1 MGLDKNQ
8 PMAAP
13 RRVREKL
20 KSHLVLALKLSLSA
34 ALIFWLIQTDRL
46 PLKDLNALLNPA
58 VLAWGL
64 FWLGGTF
71 FIASERWR
79 MLLNYQGIP
88 ATSVTCFKLTLVGLF
103 FGFFL
108 PGGVGGDVVKAY
120 YVVQNL
126 EGAKTQ
132 AIGSVLFD
140 RLIGLFSM
148 TLFCLAALLIGKDQL
163 LSSPSL
169 QPLIFLVI
177 AMFVAFCSLF
187 LALWSRRFH
196 ALRSF
201 ILKLSERL
209 PFARRNLERLLSFK
223 LVRAQFLKLVGV
235 SLLTQACNFV
245 FFMGLP
251 YFLGYPE
258 VSLTA
263 LLFAVPLGFIA
274 TAVPISPGGVGVG
287 QAAFFFL
294 YTLVLQQETQ
304 LGSISVTLFQ
314 AFSIL
319 YGLVGALFYL
329 SLGRP
334 KRILV
339 D

>member
-1 MGLDKNQ
+1 
-8 PMAAP
+8 MAASK
-13 RRVREKL
+13 RVNNQQL
-20 KSHLVLALKLSLSA
+20 KSRIVLGLKLGISV
-34 ALIFWLIQTDRL
+34 ALIYWLIETGRL
-46 PLKDLNALLNPA
+46 PLEDLGSLLNPM
-58 VLAWGL
+58 VLAWGV
-64 FWLGGTF
+64 FWLGCTF

-79 MLLNYQGIP
+79 LLLNSQGVP
-88 ATSVTCFKLTLVGLF
+88 ADPITCFKLTLVGLF

-108 PGGVGGDVVKAY
+108 PGGVGGDVIKGY

-126 EGAKTQ
+126 EGKKTQ

-148 TLFCLAALLIGKDQL
+148 TLFCLFALIVGKDTL
-163 LSSPSL
+163 LKTPSL
-169 QPLIFLVI
+169 NPLILLVLLMFL
-177 AMFVAFCSLF
+177 AFFTLF

-196 ALRSF
+196 GLRNQ
-201 ILKLSERL
+201 ILKLSARFPL
-209 PFARRNLERLLSFK
+209 ARRNLERLLSYK
-223 LVRAQFLKLVGV
+223 LTRSQFSKIVAI
-235 SLLTQACNFV
+235 SLLSQACNFI

-251 YFLGYPE
+251 YFLGEPN
-258 VSLTA
+258 VPLAA

-294 YTLVLQQETQ
+294 YTLVLQRETQ

-314 AFSIL
+314 ALSIL
-319 YGLVGALFYL
+319 YGLLGAFFYL
-329 SLGRP
+329 SLGKP
-334 KRILV
+334 KRIPV

>member
-1 MGLDKNQ
+1 MLLD
-8 PMAAP
+8 
-13 RRVREKL
+13 RVREQI
-20 KSHLVLALKLSLSA
+20 KSHLILALKLSVSA
-34 ALIFWLIQTDRL
+34 ALIYWLIETDRL
-46 PLKDLNALLNPA
+46 PLEDLKSLLNPA

-79 MLLNYQGIP
+79 LLLNAQGVP
-88 ATSVTCFKLTLVGLF
+88 ATTLTCFKLTLVGLF
-103 FGFFL
+103 FSFFL
-108 PGGVGGDVVKAY
+108 PGGVGGDVVKGY

-126 EGAKTQ
+126 EGKKTQ

-148 TLFCLAALLIGKDQL
+148 TLFCLVALVLGRETL
-163 LSSPSL
+163 LKTPSL
-169 QPLIFLVI
+169 NPLILLVFLMSI
-177 AMFVAFCSLF
+177 AFFVLF
-187 LALWSRRFH
+187 LSLWSRRFQG
-196 ALRSF
+196 LRNQVLRISGK
-201 ILKLSERL
+201 I
-209 PFARRNLERLLSFK
+209 PMARRNLERLLSFK
-223 LVRAQFLKLVGV
+223 LTRSEFLKILAV
-235 SLLTQACNFV
+235 SLITQACNFV

-251 YFLGYPE
+251 YFLGEPDIP
-258 VSLTA
+258 LAA

-294 YTLVLQQETQ
+294 YTLVLQRETQ
-304 LGSISVTLFQ
+304 LGAVSVTLFQ

-319 YGLVGALFYL
+319 YGLAGAVFYL